1 MASVKHC
8 MPLKKYFR
16 TLTKAQKEDFAARCD
31 TTVDYMK
38 LIIFGVRSCT
48 AKLAIDIDRESNGA
62 VKCEELCPDADFQYL
77 RDSQT
82 TLEKETS

>member
-1 MASVKHC
+1 MANVKHC

-16 TLTKAQKEDFAARCD
+16 TLSKAQKEDFAIRCE

-48 AKLAIDIDRESNGA
+48 AKLAIDIDRESHGA
-62 VKCEELCPDADFQYL
+62 VKCEELCPDADFKYL
-77 RDSQT
+77 RDSQPVT
-82 TLEKETS
+82 ENATS

>member
-16 TLTKAQKEDFAARCD
+16 TLSKAQKEAFAERCD

-48 AKLAIDIDRESNGA
+48 AKLAIDIDRESEGA
-62 VKCEELCPDADFQYL
+62 VKCEELCPEADFQYL
-77 RDSQT
+77 RESHSQ
-82 TLEKETS
+82 LEKETN

>member
-16 TLTKAQKEDFAARCD
+16 TLSKAQKEEFAERCE

-48 AKLAIDIDRESNGA
+48 AKLAIDIDRESKGA
-62 VKCEELCPDADFQYL
+62 VKCEELCPEADFNYL
-77 RDSQT
+77 RNYQPT
-82 TLEKETS
+82 IQKATS